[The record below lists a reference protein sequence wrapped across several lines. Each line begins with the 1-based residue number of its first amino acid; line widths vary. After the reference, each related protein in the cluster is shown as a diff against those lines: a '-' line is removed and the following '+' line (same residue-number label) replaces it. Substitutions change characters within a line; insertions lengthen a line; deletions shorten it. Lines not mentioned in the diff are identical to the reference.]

1 MSSTQDFLFELGT
14 EELPPTTLETLS
26 DALVAGITAGLQ
38 AAGLAFTDA
47 RGYASPRRLAVLITG
62 LEAEQ
67 ADQSV
72 EKRGPALKAA
82 YDKDGN
88 PSRAAT
94 GFAASCGVDFTAL
107 ETQSTPKGD
116 YLVFRETQPGLATT
130 ALLPDLIMA
139 ALDKLPVA
147 KRMRWGSN
155 RYEFVRPVKWLL
167 ALWGD
172 QVLPMSG
179 FGLTA
184 DNLTYGHRIH
194 APEAMTIHHPREY
207 LDRLRAEGKVMADFA
222 ARKAYIAEQVDR
234 LADQHGVTAI
244 VSDDLLAEVT
254 SLNEW
259 PVVLSGEFEQRFLDV
274 PAEALISSMEEH
286 QKYFAATN
294 SQGELVNRF
303 FFVANLESKDPKVV
317 VSGNEKVI
325 RPRLADAAFF
335 WNSDQKTSL
344 FERLPRLDQVVFQKS
359 LGSVGDKSR
368 RISALAGE
376 LANELGSDVNAAKRG
391 ALLAKADLVTDL
403 VFEFDDLQG
412 LAGYYYALKDGE
424 PEAVALA
431 IRDQYKPGFAG
442 DSLPNTAAGV
452 LVALADRLDTLIG
465 IFAIGQK
472 PTGTKD
478 PFALRRASLGVLRLL
493 IEKGLA
499 LDLRHIL
506 TRALA
511 GYDTETLSHAASAV
525 DDCTSYILERF
536 RAMYQDDGISPDVFY
551 SVRALG
557 LTHPLD
563 IDSRVRGVNAFKST
577 EVAASLCES
586 NKRVAN
592 LLAKSEREVGRSG
605 IALDSLTALTEP
617 AEKALITR
625 LKELEETVTAAADS
639 GDYAL
644 TLAELSKLGDPLD
657 QFFVDVMVMSED
669 STLREQRLMLLA
681 EVRRLFLKVADISLL
696 QL

>member
-1 MSSTQDFLFELGT
+1 MSTRDFLFELGT
-14 EELPPTTLETLS
+14 EELPPTTLEALS
-26 DALVAGITAGLQ
+26 NALVSGLTAGLK
-38 AAGLAFTDA
+38 ASGLAFTEA

-62 LEAEQ
+62 LQSEQ
-67 ADQSV
+67 ADQAV
-72 EKRGPALKAA
+72 EKRGPAMKAA
-82 YDKDGN
+82 YDQEGN
-88 PSRAAT
+88 PTRAAA
-94 GFAASCGVDFTAL
+94 GFAASCGVDVTAL
-107 ETQSTPKGD
+107 ETQSTSKGD
-116 YLVFRETQPGLATT
+116 YLLFRETQPGKSAT
-130 ALLPDLIMA
+130 ALLPDLILS

-172 QVLPMSG
+172 QVLPMAG

-194 APEAMTIHHPREY
+194 APEAMTIRHPGEY
-207 LDRLRAEGKVMADFA
+207 LDRLRTEGKVMADFG
-222 ARKAYIAEQVDR
+222 ARKAYIAEQVM
-234 LADQHGVTAI
+234 LQADQYGVTALI
-244 VSDDLLAEVT
+244 GDDLLAEVT

-259 PVVLSGEFEQRFLDV
+259 PVVLSGVFEQRFLDV
-274 PAEALISSMEEH
+274 PPEALISSMEEH

-294 SQGELVNRF
+294 TKGELVNRF
-303 FFVANLESKDPKVV
+303 FFVANLESKDPAVV

-335 WNSDQKTSL
+335 WNSDQKTPL
-344 FERLPRLDQVVFQKS
+344 VDRLPRLDHVVFQKA

-368 RISALAGE
+368 RISALAAE
-376 LANELGSDVNAAKRG
+376 LANKLGSDVATAERG

-424 PEAVALA
+424 QEAVALA

-442 DSLPNTAAGV
+442 DSLPQTQAGV

-493 IEKGLA
+493 VENELA
-499 LDLRHIL
+499 LDLKNIL
-506 TRALA
+506 AGALA
-511 GYDTETLSHAASAV
+511 GYQNQKLSHADSAV
-525 DDCTSYILERF
+525 EDCAAYILERF
-536 RAMYQDDGISPDVFY
+536 RAMYQDEGITPDVFY
-551 SVRALG
+551 AVRALE

-563 IDSRVRGVNAFKST
+563 IDARVRGVNAFKAT
-577 EVAASLCES
+577 QVAASLCES

-592 LLAKSEREVGRSG
+592 LLAKSEQEIRPAQVAAGEFTDLS
-605 IALDSLTALTEP
+605 EP
-617 AEKALITR
+617 AEQALIAQ
-625 LKELEETVTAAADS
+625 LSVLEGRVSAAVEAD
-639 GDYAL
+639 DYAL
-644 TLAELSKLGDPLD
+644 ALAELSKFREPLD
-657 QFFVDVMVMSED
+657 QFFIDVMVMTED
-669 STLREQRLMLLA
+669 HRLRNQRLTLLA
-681 EVRRLFLKVADISLL
+681 QVRRLFLKVADISLL

>member
-1 MSSTQDFLFELGT
+1 MSTQDFLFELGT
-14 EELPPTTLETLS
+14 EELPPKSLSTLS
-26 DALVAGITAGLQ
+26 EALVAGITEGLG
-38 AAGLAFTDA
+38 AAGLEFTEA
-47 RGYASPRRLAVLITG
+47 QGYASPRRLAVLITQ
-62 LEAEQ
+62 LQPQQ
-67 ADQSV
+67 ADQPV
-72 EKRGPALKAA
+72 EKRGPAVKAA
-82 YDKDGN
+82 FDKDGN

-94 GFAASCGVDFTAL
+94 GFAASCGVDVSAL

-116 YLVFRETQPGLATT
+116 YLLYRETQPGKATT
-130 ALLPDLIMA
+130 TLLPTIIMT

-194 APEAMTIHHPREY
+194 APDAMAIHHPGQY
-207 LDRLRAEGKVMADFA
+207 LDRLRNEGKVMADFA
-222 ARKAYIAEQVDR
+222 ARKAYIAEQVQQQAKQYD
-234 LADQHGVTAI
+234 VTP
-244 VSDDLLAEVT
+244 VVGDDLLAEVT

-259 PVVLSGEFEQRFLDV
+259 PVVLSGQFEQRFLDV

-286 QKYFAATN
+286 QKYFAATD

-303 FFVANLESKDPKVV
+303 FFVANLESKDPSVV

-335 WNSDQKTSL
+335 WESDQKTPL
-344 FERLPRLDQVVFQKS
+344 ADRLPRLDNVVFQKA
-359 LGSVGDKSR
+359 LGSVGAKSR
-368 RISALAGE
+368 RISALA
-376 LANELGSDVNAAKRG
+376 ASMATELGSDVKTAQRG

-403 VFEFDDLQG
+403 VFEFDNLQG

-442 DSLPNTAAGV
+442 DSLPDTQAGV
-452 LVALADRLDTLIG
+452 LVALADRLDTLVG

-493 IEKGLA
+493 IEKELA
-499 LDLRHIL
+499 LDLKDIL
-506 TRALA
+506 AKALA
-511 GYDTETLSHAASAV
+511 GYDSKTLSHADFAIEG
-525 DDCTSYILERF
+525 CTAYILERF
-536 RAMYQDDGISPDVFY
+536 RAMYQDDGITPDVFY
-551 SVRALG
+551 AVRALE

-563 IDSRVRGVNAFKST
+563 IDARVRGVNAFKAT
-577 EVAASLCES
+577 DIAASLCES

-592 LLAKSEREVGRSG
+592 LLAKSEHGSAEAPV
-605 IALDSLTALTEP
+605 ALLTLTALNAP
-617 AEKALITR
+617 AEQALITQ
-625 LKELEETVTAAADS
+625 LSELQDS
-639 GDYAL
+639 VSVAVDRGDYAQA
-644 TLAELSKLGDPLD
+644 LAELSKLGEPLD
-657 QFFVDVMVMSED
+657 QFFIDVMVMTD
-669 STLREQRLMLLA
+669 DADLREQRLTLLS